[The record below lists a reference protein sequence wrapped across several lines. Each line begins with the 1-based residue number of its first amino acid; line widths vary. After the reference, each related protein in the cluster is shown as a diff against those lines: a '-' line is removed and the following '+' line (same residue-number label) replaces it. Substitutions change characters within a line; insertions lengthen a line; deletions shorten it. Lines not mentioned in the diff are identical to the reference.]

1 VRVLLILPDGHIHK
15 IRIGAFVRSMRE
27 APLTLT
33 TLAALAPKDSDIDF
47 RLVDESIDTVP
58 LDDQADLVGISVL
71 TGTAHRAYALAKH
84 FRLRGIPVVL
94 GGVHV
99 TVIPEEAAHHA
110 DSIVVGPAEKTWPR
124 LLRDLSRGEL
134 DKVYKDDGLPN
145 EWLTNIPTPRR
156 DLQRASGY
164 MMSNTVMATRG
175 CQHGCEFCT
184 VPEVWPGY
192 TKRPIGDVIQ
202 DIQSMSGR
210 LLTFNDVSLVDDVD
224 YAKELFKA
232 MIPLKRRWGG
242 LATVRVA
249 DDPELLDVMARSGCR
264 YLLIGFES
272 ISQPA
277 LGQIHKGFNREE
289 EYKSLMVA
297 LHGYGISVQGTFMF
311 GFDNEDASIFEAT
324 VQRVIDLKVD
334 IPRYSVLTPYPGTGL
349 YKRLLAEKRLLSCNW
364 DDYDTMHVVFEPAKM
379 SPDELY
385 RGFKWAY
392 RETFKIPHIVRRTFS
407 LGFAGPISF
416 VGNLTYKRFVRRLY
430 NDERYA
436 KPFSFTST
444 SETVPA
450 TDPAPEEPLWHV

>member
-1 VRVLLILPDGHIHK
+1 
-15 IRIGAFVRSMRE
+15 
-27 APLTLT
+27 
-33 TLAALAPKDSDIDF
+33 
-47 RLVDESIDTVP
+47 
-58 LDDQADLVGISVL
+58 
-71 TGTAHRAYALAKH
+71 
-84 FRLRGIPVVL
+84 
-94 GGVHV
+94 
-99 TVIPEEAAHHA
+99 
-110 DSIVVGPAEKTWPR
+110 
-124 LLRDLSRGEL
+124 
-134 DKVYKDDGLPN
+134 
-145 EWLTNIPTPRR
+145 
-156 DLQRASGY
+156 
-164 MMSNTVMATRG
+164 
-175 CQHGCEFCT
+175 
-184 VPEVWPGY
+184 
-192 TKRPIGDVIQ
+192 
-202 DIQSMSGR
+202 
-210 LLTFNDVSLVDDVD
+210 
-224 YAKELFKA
+224 
-232 MIPLKRRWGG
+232 
-242 LATVRVA
+242 
-249 DDPELLDVMARSGCR
+249 
-264 YLLIGFES
+264 
-272 ISQPA
+272 
-277 LGQIHKGFNREE
+277 
-289 EYKSLMVA
+289 MVA